1 MWLTAPVPS
10 GSAEVARR
18 YVTLPPIVRTG
29 YVTEDWEAA
38 VLPEALPDAVEPPDS
53 RHDGGSATTQ
63 PWSRVELPQKDESAW
78 PDRPPCSPPAW

>member
-38 VLPEALPDAVEPPDS
+38 VLPEALLDAVVPTVSRLGDDS
-53 RHDGGSATTQ
+53 T
-63 PWSRVELPQKDESAW
+63 VESG
-78 PDRPPCSPPAW
+78 